1 MNVRLKPSSLDS
13 TLLVTVTP
21 SLSLCC
27 APFLPIG
34 SLSLALCI
42 ACIKKLLLFHQIPPI
57 SLFLPKVLHSLH
69 STWSTSSLLLTN
81 CHQLRLATRPNCSCR
96 ILWPYCDVPTTD
108 VLAAAFNTTKRIRP
122 NERNDALYYP
132 QPMLIRQKAM
142 ALPVFLHEWNIAFE
156 MPVDL
161 TSLLAE
167 RLQRKHCFGSHFMSN
182 KLSWPIIWDWF
193 KTISHRRIMINKQL
207 REKRARW
214 QLFSPIPGEFM
225 SLSWLDND
233 LRTCKISFSW
243 DRRVPKSEA
252 PMKKRKMQKT
262 CPSCDCERHQHTLHH
277 SK

>member
-122 NERNDALYYP
+122 NEHNDALYYP
-132 QPMLIRQKAM
+132 
-142 ALPVFLHEWNIAFE
+142 
-156 MPVDL
+156 
-161 TSLLAE
+161 LLCN
-167 RLQRKHCFGSHFMSN
+167 QCWSGK
-182 KLSWPIIWDWF
+182 
-193 KTISHRRIMINKQL
+193 RR
-207 REKRARW
+207 W
-214 QLFSPIPGEFM
+214 HYPY
-225 SLSWLDND
+225 
-233 LRTCKISFSW
+233 
-243 DRRVPKSEA
+243 
-252 PMKKRKMQKT
+252 
-262 CPSCDCERHQHTLHH
+262 SCMNEI
-277 SK
+277 